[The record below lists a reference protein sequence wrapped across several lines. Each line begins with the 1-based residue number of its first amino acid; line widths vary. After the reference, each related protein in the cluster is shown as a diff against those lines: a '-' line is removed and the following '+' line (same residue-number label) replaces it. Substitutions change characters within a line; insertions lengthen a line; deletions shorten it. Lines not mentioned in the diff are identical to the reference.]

1 MKEGAETMENLI
13 EKIAA
18 MQPKEQN
25 DVWMVGEQLKDIARE
40 SEETAE
46 ILEKDLGVPEM
57 GLKQAAAQLQKAA
70 DKKRGGMR
78 GDSCVVITPAEADAI
93 LRRFYGIPERDAAPA
108 PEKPGGHKVIDLFDM
123 I

>member
-1 MKEGAETMENLI
+1 MNVI
-13 EKIAA
+13 EKISA
-18 MQPKEQN
+18 MQPKEEN

-46 ILEKDLGVPEM
+46 ILEKDLAVPEM
-57 GLKQAAAQLQKAA
+57 GLKQAAAEIRKAA

-78 GDSCVVITPAEADAI
+78 GASCVVITPKEADA
-93 LRRFYGIPERDAAPA
+93 GIPEKEAAPA
-108 PEKPGGHKVIDLFDM
+108 PEKTGGHKVIDLLDL

>member
-1 MKEGAETMENLI
+1 MENLI

-18 MQPKEQN
+18 MQPKERN

-57 GLKQAAAQLQKAA
+57 GLEKAAAQLQKAA
-70 DKKRGGMR
+70 DKKRVSTKGAV
-78 GDSCVVITPAEADAI
+78 CVVITPAEADAI
-93 LRRFYGIPERDAAPA
+93 LRSFYGLPERGAAPA